1 MTARV
6 VGATLAL
13 VLLVGLLA
21 PVLAVPADAAVA
33 QHDYTL
39 VDSSRPTPCTGA
51 PDRTLHVSVFVP
63 DGTGPFPVM
72 LVAPGS
78 GASQRPVARADAAAF
93 AARGYVGVAVP
104 FPCTNAPGETTLDP
118 VVALDIYRQAADV
131 SFVLDEL
138 LAKSATPADE
148 LFGVLDADRIGLT
161 GTSSGGVTGLLFFNT
176 CCTDARVDAIVVSHA
191 FALPTGPELPV
202 DGTYDWSRSIA
213 LYLWAACDDIV
224 TPFDAAYDAFLHAS
238 PPKFFFQ
245 SVGAHSAT
253 VEYPGGTYDAFVDRY
268 VAGDPSP
275 ELLATLVAAGDDPSY
290 AYDVGRV
297 SKLVVPPCH
306 PGVAATPEGDVVEVL
321 SPTLTG

>member
-1 MTARV
+1 MTGRV

-13 VLLVGLLA
+13 VLFVALLA
-21 PVLAVPADAAVA
+21 PGLASPADAAVV

-39 VDSSRPTPCTGA
+39 VDVSRPTPCTGV

-78 GASQRPVARADAAAF
+78 GASQRPIARADAAAF

-118 VVALDIYRQAADV
+118 VVALDIYRQPADV

-138 LAKSATPADE
+138 LAKSVTPTDE
-148 LFGVLDADRIGLT
+148 LFGLLDADHIGLT

-176 CCTDARVDAIVVSHA
+176 CCTDTRIDAIVVSHA
-191 FALPTGPELPV
+191 FAIPTGPALPV
-202 DGTYDWSRSIA
+202 DGTYDWSRPIA

-224 TPFDAAYDAFLHAS
+224 TPFDAAYDAFLRAS

-253 VEYPGGTYDAFVDRY
+253 VVYPDGTYDAFVDRY

-275 ELLATLVAAGDDPSY
+275 ALLATLLAAGDDPSY
-290 AYDVGRV
+290 AYDVDRV
-297 SKLVVPPCH
+297 SKLAVPPCH
-306 PGVAATPEGDVVEVL
+306 PDTAATPEDDVVEL
-321 SPTLTG
+321 LPRLTG